1 MDPCLRRTID
11 SLILDFVS
19 SILGLYPL
27 LTLIL
32 FPPSI
37 ASILAI
43 LHQKYSKFDFCSYKL
58 NNRTIPVPETAR
70 VRLEAKLAPDW
81 LFNPLWCD
89 ISAILTFR

>member
-19 SILGLYPL
+19 SIVGLYPL

-32 FPPSI
+32 LFPSI

-43 LHQKYSKFDFCSYKL
+43 LHQKYPK
-58 NNRTIPVPETAR
+58 I
-70 VRLEAKLAPDW
+70 
-81 LFNPLWCD
+81 
-89 ISAILTFR
+89 

>member
-1 MDPCLRRTID
+1 MDPCLRRTMD

-43 LHQKYSKFDFCSYKL
+43 LHQKYPKFDFCSYKL
-58 NNRTIPVPETAR
+58 NMKIVLSQSPKQQEYGSRQNSHLTGYSIHYGAT
-70 VRLEAKLAPDW
+70 LAQY
-81 LFNPLWCD
+81 
-89 ISAILTFR
+89 

>member
-43 LHQKYSKFDFCSYKL
+43 KNIKNLIFVRINQIIVLSQSPKQQEYGLRQNSHLTGYSIHYGA
-58 NNRTIPVPETAR
+58 T
-70 VRLEAKLAPDW
+70 LAQY
-81 LFNPLWCD
+81 
-89 ISAILTFR
+89 

>member
-43 LHQKYSKFDFCSYKL
+43 LHQNLIFVHI
-58 NNRTIPVPETAR
+58 N
-70 VRLEAKLAPDW
+70 
-81 LFNPLWCD
+81 
-89 ISAILTFR
+89 